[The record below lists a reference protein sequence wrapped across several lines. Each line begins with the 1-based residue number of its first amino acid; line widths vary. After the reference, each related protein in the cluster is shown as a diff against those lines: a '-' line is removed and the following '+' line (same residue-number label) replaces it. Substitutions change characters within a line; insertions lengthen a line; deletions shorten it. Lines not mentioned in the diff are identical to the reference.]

1 MKLIINLFVLLNK
14 CGFTNTVLVWRSVFT
29 KKETKRKLS
38 LILYR
43 LALVIV
49 ILSLAFS
56 VAKIIYDH
64 INLRGLNERAGILL
78 IVMISALL
86 QLKTYKIDY
95 EDDVFRSNIQ
105 LNQLIVCQH
114 FSIKRLITS

>member
-1 MKLIINLFVLLNK
+1 MKLILNLFVLLNK
-14 CGFTNTVLVWRSVFT
+14 YGFTNTVLVWRSVFT

-43 LALVIV
+43 LTLVIV

-56 VAKIIYDH
+56 VAKVIYDH
-64 INLRGLNERAGILL
+64 INLRGLNEQAGILL

-95 EDDVFRSNIQ
+95 EDDVF
-105 LNQLIVCQH
+105 
-114 FSIKRLITS
+114 KK

>member
-1 MKLIINLFVLLNK
+1 MKLILNLFVLLNK
-14 CGFTNTVLVWRSVFT
+14 CCFTNTVLVWRSVFT

-43 LALVIV
+43 LTLVIV

-56 VAKIIYDH
+56 VAKVIYDH
-64 INLRGLNERAGILL
+64 INLRGLNEQAGILL

-95 EDDVFRSNIQ
+95 EDDVF
-105 LNQLIVCQH
+105 
-114 FSIKRLITS
+114 KK

>member
-1 MKLIINLFVLLNK
+1 LILNLFVLLNK
-14 CGFTNTVLVWRSVFT
+14 YGFTNTVLVWRSVFT

-43 LALVIV
+43 LTLVIV

-56 VAKIIYDH
+56 VAKVIYDH
-64 INLRGLNERAGILL
+64 INLRGLNEQAGILL

-95 EDDVFRSNIQ
+95 EDDVF
-105 LNQLIVCQH
+105 
-114 FSIKRLITS
+114 KK

>member
-1 MKLIINLFVLLNK
+1 MKLILNLFVLLNK
-14 CGFTNTVLVWRSVFT
+14 CGFTNTVLVWRSVST

-43 LALVIV
+43 LTLVIV

-56 VAKIIYDH
+56 VAKVIYDH
-64 INLRGLNERAGILL
+64 INLRGLNEQAGILL

-95 EDDVFRSNIQ
+95 EDDVF
-105 LNQLIVCQH
+105 
-114 FSIKRLITS
+114 KK

>member
-1 MKLIINLFVLLNK
+1 MKLILNLFVLLNK

-43 LALVIV
+43 LTLVIV

-56 VAKIIYDH
+56 VAKVIYDH
-64 INLRGLNERAGILL
+64 INLRGLNEQVGILL

-95 EDDVFRSNIQ
+95 EDDVF
-105 LNQLIVCQH
+105 
-114 FSIKRLITS
+114 KK

>member
-1 MKLIINLFVLLNK
+1 VRFY
-14 CGFTNTVLVWRSVFT
+14 FTNTVLVWTSVFT

-43 LALVIV
+43 LTLVIV

-56 VAKIIYDH
+56 VAKVIYDH
-64 INLRGLNERAGILL
+64 IDLRGLNEQAGILL

-95 EDDVFRSNIQ
+95 EDDVF
-105 LNQLIVCQH
+105 
-114 FSIKRLITS
+114 KK